1 MNKRNGAVILQNVLL
16 SLLVLLV
23 ALTVLGPFSDFGGSE
38 EAGFEAIEPGGL
50 LADVVGEDALWK
62 LRITQAGMKW
72 EIENLSNFLAADG
85 MQKEGV
91 LAARALGRLQADQAR
106 LESSLKRLRNEVE
119 RFEILAVEIAVLKAV
134 VVDLRDRDEGD

>member
-16 SLLVLLV
+16 SLLLLLV
-23 ALTVLGPFSDFGGSE
+23 ALTVLVQFSDFGGSD

-62 LRITQAGMKW
+62 VQITQAGMKW

-91 LAARALGRLQADQAR
+91 LAVRALGRLQADQAR

-119 RFEILAVEIAVLKAV
+119 SLGFLRLK
-134 VVDLRDRDEGD
+134 LRY